1 MPVNSLSLKKEWKL
15 QMIKKARQQKKADG
29 QGDFGQK
36 QHIQHEEKATL
47 RLNKYISDSGHCSRR
62 EADRLIEAGRVKVD
76 GVLAPIGLKVV
87 PGQEVSVDDKVVRVR
102 EQKVYIALNKPA
114 GITCTTDQS
123 IEGNLTDFMNYRE
136 KIFPIGR
143 LDKDSTGLLL
153 MTSDGD
159 IVNKILRVENGHD
172 KEYQVMVDKKFNQRF
187 LDKMTSG
194 VEIYNPV
201 ADRMEVTKPCEIEAI
216 GAKSFNLTLQQGL
229 NRQIRRMCEALGYN
243 VVTLKRRRIMS
254 VHLAN
259 LAEGQWRYL
268 TSDELAQIEQAINKN
283 S

>member
-1 MPVNSLSLKKEWKL
+1 
-15 QMIKKARQQKKADG
+15 MIKRARQQKQQDKTVD
-29 QGDFGQK
+29 QEQT
-36 QHIQHEEKATL
+36 QHIQHEEKVTL

-62 EADRLIEAGRVKVD
+62 EADRLIEGNRVTVD
-76 GVLAPIGLKVV
+76 GELAPIGLRVT
-87 PGQEVSVDDKVVRVR
+87 PGQEVAVDGKAVRLR
-102 EQKVYIALNKPA
+102 EKKVYIALNKPA
-114 GITCTTDQS
+114 GITCTTDTE
-123 IEGNLTDFMNYRE
+123 IDGNLTHFMNYPE

-187 LDKMTSG
+187 LDHMAAG

-201 ADRMEVTKPCEIEAI
+201 ADRREVTKPCEIEAI

-243 VVTLKRRRIMS
+243 VVSLKRRRIMS
-254 VHLAN
+254 VELAN

-268 TSDELAQIEQAINKN
+268 TPAELTAINQAINKN
-283 S
+283 T

>member
-1 MPVNSLSLKKEWKL
+1 
-15 QMIKKARQQKKADG
+15 MIKRARQQKQSEQPSNKE
-29 QGDFGQK
+29 QS
-36 QHIQHEEKATL
+36 QHIHHEEKTTL
-47 RLNKYISDSGHCSRR
+47 RLNKYISDSGYCSRR
-62 EADRLIEAGRVKVD
+62 EADRLIDAGRVTVD
-76 GVLAPIGLKVV
+76 GELAPIGLRVV
-87 PGQEVSVDDKVVRVR
+87 PGQEVAVDGKVVRVR
-102 EQKVYIALNKPA
+102 ENKVYIALNKPV
-114 GITCTTDQS
+114 GITCTTDTA

-172 KEYQVMVDKKFNQRF
+172 KEYQVMVDKKFNQKF
-187 LDKMTSG
+187 LDQMATG

-201 ADRMEVTKPCEIEAI
+201 ADRQETTKPCQIEAI

-243 VVTLKRRRIMS
+243 VVSLKRRRIMS
-254 VHLAN
+254 VELAN

-268 TSDELAQIEQAINKN
+268 TPTELAQINNEINKKD
-283 S
+283 

>member
-1 MPVNSLSLKKEWKL
+1 
-15 QMIKKARQQKKADG
+15 MIKRAR
-29 QGDFGQK
+29 K
-36 QHIQHEEKATL
+36 QSNKIENTSQTIQHEAKESL
-47 RLNKYISDSGHCSRR
+47 RLNKYISDSGYCSRR
-62 EADRLIEAGRVKVD
+62 EADRLIDAGKVTVD
-76 GVLAPIGLKVV
+76 GELAPIGLRVL
-87 PGQEVSVDDKVVRVR
+87 PGQEVAVNGKVVRVR
-102 EQKVYIALNKPA
+102 QEKVYIALNKPA
-114 GITCTTDQS
+114 GITCTTDQA

-172 KEYQVMVDKKFNQRF
+172 KEYQVMVDKKFDQKF

-201 ADRMEVTKPCEIEAI
+201 ADRQQVTKPCEIEPI

-243 VVTLKRRRIMS
+243 VINLKRRRIMS
-254 VHLAN
+254 VELGN

-268 TSDELAQIEQAINKN
+268 TKAELESINKAIQ
-283 S
+283 